1 MKNILFIA
9 PHPDD
14 ELVGAT
20 FIIKKILLKKN
31 LIIFFPTNGVLSKD
45 EMWFWDKEK
54 YKEKKKIRN
63 EEMKKSLMI
72 LGVKKFFK
80 QDIPTRKLKENI
92 EKTFKKI
99 NLLVKN
105 HKIDTIFCP
114 SI

>member
-1 MKNILFIA
+1 MLFSQKTNCGFGKKK
-9 PHPDD
+9 D
-14 ELVGAT
+14 T
-20 FIIKKILLKKN
+20 KKKKI
-31 LIIFFPTNGVLSKD
+31 
-45 EMWFWDKEK
+45 
-54 YKEKKKIRN
+54 IRN
-63 EEMKKSLMI
+63 EEMKKSLKI

-114 SI
+114 AYEGGHQDHDVTNFICSRLRKSSKI